1 MTFFGLPT
9 TVTVSGTEYPVR
21 TDFRVILE
29 IFVML
34 EDPDLVQPP
43 VRLSEAETA
52 LLKDWA

>member
-1 MTFFGLPT
+1 MFSLPT
-9 TVTVSGTEYPVR
+9 TVTVAGTEYPVR
-21 TDFRVILE
+21 TDFRVIPE

-43 VRLSEAETA
+43 ARLTAAETA

>member
-1 MTFFGLPT
+1 MFSLPT
-9 TVTVSGTEYPVR
+9 TVTVSGRSYPVR

-34 EDPDLVQPP
+34 EDPDLVHPP

-52 LLKDWA
+52 FLKDWA

>member
-1 MTFFGLPT
+1 MFSLPT

-29 IFVML
+29 IFAMP

-43 VRLSEAETA
+43 ARLTAAETA

>member
-1 MTFFGLPT
+1 MFSLPT
-9 TVTVSGTEYPVR
+9 TATVAGTEYPVR

-29 IFVML
+29 IFAMP

-52 LLKDWA
+52 FLKDWA